1 MSFSQLRREASDQ
14 LKENRKDFSKVV
26 LIHSAVTAGISFVV
40 ILFTWLTQHTGSDH
54 GISSVDQQIL
64 LTTVQVMLQLISTVA
79 LPFWNAGLILCALRT
94 VRGERNTALTLTEG
108 FRRWSVIASAL
119 LIQGV
124 NYFALSMLSSLASS
138 TFLST
143 IPLPPAFQEAILDYA
158 EAPVYPPPDN
168 IMIFLNI
175 YMAVNLVSLLILLI
189 PRLYLHRLVPYKI
202 MDSDEPCNGL
212 QAVMYSRILMKG
224 NRRKLLILDLSF
236 GWFYLLE
243 FAISAVAIGDLLMAA
258 LGISL
263 PIGQEI
269 TGLLFPIAALLLRLL
284 LHWWAKPKLMI
295 TYTLFYKTVL
305 DESSKEPVPPQPK
318 RRPWKY

>member
-1 MSFSQLRREASDQ
+1 MN
-14 LKENRKDFSKVV
+14 KK
-26 LIHSAVTAGISFVV
+26 
-40 ILFTWLTQHTGSDH
+40 
-54 GISSVDQQIL
+54 IL
-64 LTTVQVMLQLISTVA
+64 LVGTA
-79 LPFWNAGLILCALRT
+79 LLLALCAGCAKAPEELPNFLQTEDNKLSITEVTQVVDKHSIAQLEAYPNLVKADLR
-94 VRGERNTALTLTEG
+94 G
-108 FRRWSVIASAL
+108 
-119 LIQGV
+119 
-124 NYFALSMLSSLASS
+124 S
-138 TFLST
+138 TCY
-143 IPLPPAFQEAILDYA
+143 QAILDYA

-224 NRRKLLILDLSF
+224 NRRKLFILDLSF